1 MDALLSGRSA
11 GLQKFESIG
20 SSFVVPRFTRL
31 LRHGSV
37 DFASS
42 CLGNCIDYHHGLSLL
57 LCHENL
63 MSPMAMEPWANG
75 ELLLPG
81 DCI

>member
-11 GLQKFESIG
+11 GLQKFESTG
-20 SSFVVPRFTRL
+20 SSLAAPRFTLL

-42 CLGNCIDYHHGLSLL
+42 CLGNCIDHHHGLSLL

-63 MSPMAMEPWANG
+63 VMK
-75 ELLLPG
+75 
-81 DCI
+81 I